1 MNQIRAKSSSREPT
15 TDPRTEP
22 TMTPACLEWDDSP
35 WIADEDKVEVETDEG
50 SEEGVVG
57 EVVRREVVE
66 IEDCDEDGDGD
77 VVGGSTDEEVGVAMA
92 EVDMTDPEV
101 VRSVGGTEGRLDD
114 DGSGEEEPPKTQTLS
129 EPRGI

>member
-1 MNQIRAKSSSREPT
+1 
-15 TDPRTEP
+15 
-22 TMTPACLEWDDSP
+22 MTPACPEWDDSP

-50 SEEGVVG
+50 SGEGVVG

-66 IEDCDEDGDGD
+66 REDCDEDED
-77 VVGGSTDEEVGVAMA
+77 VVGGSADAEVGAAMV
-92 EVDMTDPEV
+92 EVVMTDPEV
-101 VRSVGGTEGRLDD
+101 VRIVGGTEGKLDD